1 MSRGKTMRAETGSK
15 SPMSVHSALLAELDD
30 ALATGGSDRKNTILE
45 KLADL
50 FVLGAASYSDD
61 QIALFDNVFTRLVAR
76 VETSARATLA
86 ERLAL
91 IPRAPPAVSRI
102 LAADDA
108 VTVAGPVLQHCAR
121 LDSALLAEFAR
132 SKSQEHLLAISLRRY
147 LDQSVTDVLVHR
159 GKRGVLLNAARNMG
173 AQFSDFGFTT
183 MIARA
188 RNDDELAAC
197 IGARKELPRHYLL
210 KLLAQASDTVRRE
223 LEQADPLGSDA
234 IRAAVSEATSHVQ
247 AMTNQVSRNYEAAEA
262 RVDAMQAAGELNEGA
277 IASFARERKAEE
289 ATVALARLCDMPL
302 EAIETALAGERPET
316 ILILGKAVGLTWA
329 TVKTVLALRR
339 NGQGVSPQTLEN
351 CLGTFS
357 RMKPATARQVLAFQR
372 KRSWRQSQVV

>member
-1 MSRGKTMRAETGSK
+1 MRAATGSK

-30 ALATGGSDRKNTILE
+30 ALAAGGSDRQNVILE

-61 QIALFDNVFTRLVAR
+61 QIALFDNVFTRLVTR
-76 VETSARATLA
+76 VKTSARATLA
-86 ERLAL
+86 ERLAV

-102 LAADDA
+102 LAADEA
-108 VTVAGPVLQHCAR
+108 VVVAGPVLQHCAR

-132 SKSQEHLLAISLRRY
+132 TKGQEHLLAISLRRY

-159 GKRGVLLNAARNMG
+159 GERAVLLNAARNLG
-173 AQFSDFGFTT
+173 AEFSDFGFTT
-183 MIARA
+183 MIERA
-188 RNDDELAAC
+188 RDDDELAAC
-197 IGARKELPRHYLL
+197 IGARRGLPRHYLL
-210 KLLAQASDTVRRE
+210 KLLAQASGAVRRI
-223 LEQADPLGSDA
+223 LEQADPLAADA
-234 IRAAVSEATSHVQ
+234 IRAAVAEATSYVQ
-247 AMTNQVSRNYEAAEA
+247 AMTNKVSRNYEVAQA
-262 RVDAMQAAGELNEGA
+262 RVDTLQAAGELNESA
-277 IASFARERKAEE
+277 IASFAKERKVEE

-302 EAIETALAGERPET
+302 EAVETALAGDRPET
-316 ILILGKAVGLTWA
+316 ILILGKAVGLTWN
-329 TVKTVLALRR
+329 TVKAVLALRR

-372 KRSWRQSQVV
+372 KRNWQQSPVV

>member
-1 MSRGKTMRAETGSK
+1 MRAATGTGSK
-15 SPMSVHSALLAELDD
+15 SPMSMHSALLSELDD
-30 ALATGGSDRKNTILE
+30 VLAAGGSERQNTILE

-50 FVLGAASYSDD
+50 FVLGAAGYSDD
-61 QIALFDNVFTRLVAR
+61 QIALFDNVFTRLVTR
-76 VETSARATLA
+76 IETSARATLA
-86 ERLAL
+86 GRLAVV
-91 IPRAPPAVSRI
+91 PRAPPAVSRI

-108 VTVAGPVLQHCAR
+108 VAVAGPLLQHCAR

-132 SKSQEHLLAISLRRY
+132 TKSQEHLLAISLRRY

-159 GKRGVLLNAARNMG
+159 GERAVLLNAARNLG

-188 RNDDELAAC
+188 KDDDELAAC
-197 IGARKELPRHYLL
+197 IGARRELPRHYLL
-210 KLLAQASDTVRRE
+210 KLLAQASDTVRQK
-223 LEQADPLGSDA
+223 LEQTDPLGSDA
-234 IRAAVSEATSHVQ
+234 IRAAVADAASYVQ
-247 AMTNQVSRNYEAAEA
+247 TMTNRVSRNYEAAQS

-277 IASFARERKAEE
+277 IAAFAKERKAEE

-302 EAIETALAGERPET
+302 ESIETALAGDRPET

-329 TVKTVLALRR
+329 TVKAVLALRR
-339 NGQGVSPQTLEN
+339 DGQGVSPQTLEN

-372 KRSWRQSQVV
+372 KRSWQQSQIV